1 MTARLQQIVVYLFYG
16 ARVSTVI
23 FRAECASYCGHTL
36 LFTFFLTEH
45 VEAQLVIFRAESTMT
60 STLVLYL

>member
-23 FRAECASYCGHTL
+23 FRAECAYTVVY
-36 LFTFFLTEH
+36 FFLTEH
-45 VEAQLVIFRAESTMT
+45 VEAQIVIFRAESTMT
-60 STLVLYL
+60 STLMLYL